1 MDGVMA
7 ATMLPIIL
15 QRLPHLLGVLLV
27 AGAGI
32 WGLTRPRKAAG
43 TLALTGA
50 GLAAL
55 IWLGGSTLSVMS
67 LLASVRR
74 DFSAAQLG
82 PVLATSGC
90 VTGVLDLVAWALIA
104 AALVVAMRNQSHADG

>member
-1 MDGVMA
+1 
-7 ATMLPIIL
+7 MLPIIL
-15 QRLPHLLGVLLV
+15 QRLPHLLGALLV
-27 AGAGI
+27 A
-32 WGLTRPRKAAG
+32 
-43 TLALTGA
+43 GA

-55 IWLGGSTLSVMS
+55 IWRVGSTLSAMS

-90 VTGVLDLVAWALIA
+90 VTGVLDLVAWVLIA